1 MLELFLHPGPGKTGS
16 SSIQNAMMHQESGLL
31 EDGILIP
38 KTYRSVSGDFHQFSE
53 LIKSASSE
61 NKKSLDLLQAAVES
75 ISQEAENS
83 GAKKIVIS
91 SDFLTNLSP
100 KETSLINNLFISNK
114 IKVKIV
120 IYKRNLYKL
129 AVSTL
134 QQQIQNGKHINNF
147 YAYRPFT
154 YFNMMKAYSD
164 AFGHESII
172 VRDYLFDEDR
182 SWSVVSDFYTE
193 VLKTSVNSEGSAW
206 INKSLGADA
215 LQLMNYFN
223 YFFIYPT
230 PLGHAKIA
238 EALRWSILNI
248 EDIGKRKPTLS
259 KEEISAIAE
268 IFAYDEEQFNNFM
281 PDISPYQGGRIS
293 KIPTSVLGA
302 SFNESIC
309 KSPSR
314 ESLDTLFA
322 TLGSYMSNDDLIS
335 QLDRNAPA

>member
-16 SSIQNAMMHQESGLL
+16 SSIQNAMTRQETALL

-38 KTYRSVSGDFHQFSE
+38 KIYRSVSGDFHQFSE
-53 LIKSASSE
+53 LIKSVSSNGKKAS
-61 NKKSLDLLQAAVES
+61 DLLETAVKS
-75 ISQEAENS
+75 IYQETENS

-91 SDFLTNLSP
+91 SDFLTNLSS
-100 KETSLINNLFISNK
+100 KETSLVNKLFAANK
-114 IKVKIV
+114 INVKVV

-154 YFNMMKAYSD
+154 YFNMMKAYGD
-164 AFGHESII
+164 AFGHENII

-182 SWSVVSDFYTE
+182 SWSVVTDFYSE
-193 VLKTSVNSEGSAW
+193 VLKTSVSSEGSAW

-223 YFFIYPT
+223 YFFNYPT
-230 PLGHAKIA
+230 PSGNARIA

-248 EDIGKRKPTLS
+248 EDIGKKKPTLS

-268 IFAYDEEQFNNFM
+268 VFAYDEEQFNNFM
-281 PDISPYQGGRIS
+281 PEISPYQGGRIS
-293 KIPTSVLGA
+293 KIPESVLGA

-309 KSPSR
+309 QAPSR

-322 TLGSYMSNDDLIS
+322 TLGSYMSSNDLIS
-335 QLDRNAPA
+335 QLDRDALA